1 MGALAA
7 CVSDRPTA
15 PDNPGDGGS
24 SVTIENFAYVP
35 PTVTVA
41 SGGTVTWTNG
51 DGVQHTVTADDG
63 HSFDSNVFGQGQTF
77 QLHRARARQL
87 PLPLCGASVH
97 EGDADGDRAVTRAL
111 SLTTLLLLTA
121 APAARAQAVVDRT
134 PNLDDG
140 WTVPTG
146 VIQFNFL
153 HRFEVSPP
161 PFRKVTSFPNFRL
174 ATGLPYGFNVDLDYA
189 TNSTVFTG
197 IPNEYQLALRRPLL
211 RESQGAPLDVTAT
224 AGYAFAPQSL
234 DGEIGLARRFG
245 RLRLLGTVRGM
256 SDGYDVQ
263 RSLWG
268 AGTGAVVRVTS
279 WLSLAGDVFGL
290 VNAPDG
296 AGLGTAWGAGA
307 QLRIPYSP
315 HTFSIQ
321 VTNTQSGSI
330 EGSSRGV
337 KRRPHGRIRVHHP
350 VHPVALLRGAPAKAP
365 APAPAAPTAAGA
377 AVGPCR
383 QPRVQHPALQVR
395 AGTQVRWVNGDQLEY
410 W

>member
-1 MGALAA
+1 MRRTLPLAA
-7 CVSDRPTA
+7 
-15 PDNPGDGGS
+15 
-24 SVTIENFAYVP
+24 
-35 PTVTVA
+35 
-41 SGGTVTWTNG
+41 
-51 DGVQHTVTADDG
+51 
-63 HSFDSNVFGQGQTF
+63 
-77 QLHRARARQL
+77 
-87 PLPLCGASVH
+87 
-97 EGDADGDRAVTRAL
+97 
-111 SLTTLLLLTA
+111 LLLVGS
-121 APAARAQAVVDRT
+121 APAVVAQAVVDRT

-161 PFRKVTSFPNFRL
+161 PARKVTSFPNFRL

-197 IPNEYQLALRRPLL
+197 IPNEYQLALRRPVL
-211 RESQGAPLDVTAT
+211 RQAHGAPLDLTAT
-224 AGYAFAPQSL
+224 AGYAFAPQSV
-234 DGEIGLARRFG
+234 DGELSLARRIG
-245 RLRLLGTVRGM
+245 PVRLLGAMRGM

-268 AGTGAVVRVTS
+268 VGSGAVVRVTS
-279 WLSLAGDVFGL
+279 WLSFAGDVFGI

-321 VTNTQSGSI
+321 VTNTQSASI

-337 KRRPHGRIRVHHP
+337 
-350 VHPVALLRGAPAKAP
+350 RGAHMAGFEFTIPFTLSRYFGHRGATKAP
-365 APAPAAPTAAGA
+365 SGADTVQRAAAAGA
-377 AVGPCR
+377 TEVRIANLAFDAKTVR
-383 QPRVQHPALQVR
+383 VR
-395 AGTQVRWVNGDQLEY
+395 AGTTVRWTNGDQLQHSVTADDGTFDSGLIDPNRF
-410 W
+410 